1 MMGFKK
7 TFVTIAAF
15 LTFIFILA
23 DCGGSPDTPPAASG
37 PTNTVYLKNNIH
49 AHEKPGRGGVVYWAS
64 YANYIGREAGHF
76 IVPVNT
82 PVAIGQWR
90 RGFTVTDISTGRVIY
105 FEFNSRHMRMGVDEY
120 LQLITS
126 PTKVSLSGLSKK
138 DLKGIRDG
146 MAYKYMSKKGVRM
159 ALGYPAVH
167 QTPSLKDLSWTYWK
181 NSRVMI
187 VVDFFGDGAVRRI
200 R

>member
-1 MMGFKK
+1 MMGFKR
-7 TFVTIAAF
+7 TFLAITAILTLLF
-15 LTFIFILA
+15 LFFG
-23 DCGGSPDTPPAASG
+23 CGGSPERPPESAPPAS
-37 PTNTVYLKNNIH
+37 TVYLKNNIH
-49 AHEKPGRGGVVYWAS
+49 AHEKAGAGGVVYWAS
-64 YANYIGREAGHF
+64 YANYIGREEGHF

-82 PVAIGQWR
+82 QVAIGPWR
-90 RGFTVTDISTGRVIY
+90 RGFTMTDPSTGRVIY
-105 FEFNSRHMRMGVDEY
+105 FEFNSRNMRMSLDEY

-126 PTKVSLSGLSKK
+126 PTEISLSGLSKK
-138 DLKGIRDG
+138 DLQGIGEG

-167 QTPSLKDLSWTYWK
+167 KTPSLNDLSWTYWK

>member
-1 MMGFKK
+1 MMGFKRI
-7 TFVTIAAF
+7 FVTFSAFFALLFF
-15 LTFIFILA
+15 LTG
-23 DCGGSPDTPPAASG
+23 CGGSPDRPVPSAVTS
-37 PTNTVYLKNNIH
+37 TVYLKNNIH
-49 AHEKPGRGGVVYWAS
+49 AHEKPGRSGVVYWAS

-82 PVAIGQWR
+82 EVVIGQWR
-90 RGFTVTDISTGRVIY
+90 RGFTITDPSSGRVIY

-146 MAYKYMSKKGVRM
+146 MAYKYMSKRGVQM

-167 QTPSLKDLSWTYWK
+167 QTPSLRDLSWTYWK
-181 NSRVMI
+181 NRRVMI